1 MAASEVI
8 NDSLY
13 SVDTVL
19 KAASITSEL
28 CSSTEGAK
36 QKPNLAMKHRHQ
48 FLFLCLFCCTFTFMI
63 PFTTSRS
70 FLFEGWFEMLPS
82 LSTIH
87 LACHLAR
94 AYTMGIRLLS
104 SLPWILL
111 FSLFAQILLQGKSL
125 FLGKAMPSIS
135 RGLMKALRCL
145 SRNLC
150 HWCNF
155 SCVLR
160 FYSFVISLLYKKHT
174 YNFFNT
180 VTFILGMLCFVPYPF
195 KWYWSILYSQ

>member
-28 CSSTEGAK
+28 CSSNSGSKTKAK
-36 QKPNLAMKHRHQ
+36 PCHETQTPVSVSLPILLHICFHDSLHYFKV
-48 FLFLCLFCCTFTFMI
+48 F
-63 PFTTSRS
+63 
-70 FLFEGWFEMLPS
+70 FEGWFEMLPS
-82 LSTIH
+82 PSTIY

-94 AYTMGIRLLS
+94 AYTTGIRLLS

-111 FSLFAQILLQGKSL
+111 FSSFAQILLQSKSL
-125 FLGKAMPSIS
+125 FLGRAMPSIS

-155 SCVLR
+155 SCGLR
-160 FYSFVISLLYKKHT
+160 FYSFVLSLLYKKDT

-180 VTFILGMLCFVPYPF
+180 GTFILGMSCFVPYPF
-195 KWYWSILYSQ
+195 RWS